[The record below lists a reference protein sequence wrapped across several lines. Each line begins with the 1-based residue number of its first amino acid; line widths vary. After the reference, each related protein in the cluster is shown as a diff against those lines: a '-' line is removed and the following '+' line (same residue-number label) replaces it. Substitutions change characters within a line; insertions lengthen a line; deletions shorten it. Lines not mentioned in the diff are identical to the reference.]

1 VFDTLYPWLRKPLF
15 CLDPER
21 AHDLTLSA
29 LRLTERTGLSRCLF
43 KASTPLPAQHTPTA
57 ASPIHLMGLDF
68 ANPVGLAAG
77 LDKDGVCID
86 GLAAL
91 GFGFLEIGTVT
102 PKPQP
107 GNPSPRL
114 FRLPQAHA
122 LINRMGFNNE
132 GVANLLHHVRAA
144 RFKGILGINIGKNA
158 NTPLEQAADDYLYGL
173 EQVYRDASYI
183 TINISSP
190 NTSGLRTLQEDNNLD
205 ALLHALT
212 EKRARLA
219 DQYGKY
225 TPLVV
230 KISPDMNSDEI
241 KALCATLLRHRLDG
255 LIASNT
261 TIDRAA
267 VTGLPHAQEAGGVSG
282 RPVFEKSNA
291 TIRQCYAE
299 LGDAIPI
306 IGVGGIFS
314 AADARAKIEAGAK
327 LVQIYTGLIYQGPT
341 LVNECIHALQ
351 PLQV

>member
-1 VFDTLYPWLRKPLF
+1 MFDTLYPWLRKPLF

-43 KASTPLPAQHTPTA
+43 KASTSLSTQHTP
-57 ASPIHLMGLDF
+57 ASPIRLMGLDF
-68 ANPVGLAAG
+68 TNPVGLAAG

-102 PKPQP
+102 PQPQP

-122 LINRMGFNNE
+122 LINRMGFNNA
-132 GVANLLHHVRAA
+132 GVENLLHHVRAA

-158 NTPLEQAADDYLYGL
+158 NTPLERAAEDYLYGL

-190 NTSGLRTLQEDNNLD
+190 NTSGLRMLQEDNNLD

-261 TIDRAA
+261 TVDRAA
-267 VTGLPHAQEAGGVSG
+267 VAGLPHAQEAGGVSG

-327 LVQIYTGLIYQGPT
+327 LIQIYTGLIYQGPT
-341 LVNECIHALQ
+341 LVKECIHALQ
-351 PLQV
+351 PLQA